1 MPTRLRTES
10 PKGKIA
16 QFRDAGAAVLKPLR
30 EIQERERRH
39 LRHEISQ
46 VRGLM
51 PLLMK
56 PRNQQHWTSA
66 ERQELLGQLRSL
78 SALSPYLML
87 LLLPGAFI
95 TLPLFAWWMDLRRK
109 QRSQERQEYLAAK
122 AVQLAASDT
131 TEPSP

>member
-1 MPTRLRTES
+1 MPTRPRTDTPKRTFAQLRE
-10 PKGKIA
+10 
-16 QFRDAGAAVLKPLR
+16 AGATVLKPLR
-30 EIQERERRH
+30 EIQERERQH

-56 PRNQQHWTSA
+56 PRNQQRWTSA
-66 ERQELLGQLRSL
+66 ERKELLGQLRSL

-109 QRSQERQEYLAAK
+109 QRSQEYPAAK
-122 AVQLAASDT
+122 AGPLAAADA
-131 TEPSP
+131 TEPHP